1 MLRRLISTS
10 VDENWDGLN
19 DQIKNML
26 KSELLASIQRE
37 ADNSVRKKITDVVA
51 ELARFLID
59 EEGNNK
65 WPEVLTFLFELSS
78 SSNVFLRE
86 SALNIFT

>member
-1 MLRRLISTS
+1 
-10 VDENWDGLN
+10 
-19 DQIKNML
+19 ML
-26 KSELLASIQRE
+26 KSELLTSIQRE

-59 EEGNNK
+59 EDGNNK

>member
-10 VDENWDGLN
+10 VDEHWDSLN

-26 KSELLASIQRE
+26 KSELLTSIQRE

-59 EEGNNK
+59 EDGNNK